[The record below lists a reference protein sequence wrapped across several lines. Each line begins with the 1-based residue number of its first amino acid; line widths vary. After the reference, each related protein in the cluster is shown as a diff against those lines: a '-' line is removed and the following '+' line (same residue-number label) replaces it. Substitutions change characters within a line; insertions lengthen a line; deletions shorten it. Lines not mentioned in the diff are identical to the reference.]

1 MNLINYLA
9 WQRKDI
15 LLNMILPNQLT
26 VLRIILTPVFYL
38 LFRTGEP
45 LFVQISMGVYIVAA
59 FTDWYD
65 GWLARKFNYITE
77 WGKFLDPLADKIL
90 NSAAFFAFVYLDI
103 LPLWMVVII
112 VIRDFFITGLRA
124 VADYQ
129 NISFVTRKS
138 AKWKTF
144 MQMVFINYLLFV
156 YTFSITSSIYVG
168 NESIFKLLMDENL
181 IYYTMLF
188 VTILTFYT
196 GIEYICKNI
205 VLIKK
210 MFNYET

>member
-1 MNLINYLA
+1 
-9 WQRKDI
+9 
-15 LLNMILPNQLT
+15 MILPNQLT

-156 YTFSITSSIYVG
+156 YTFSITNSIYVG
-168 NESIFKLLMDENL
+168 NESIFELLMNENL

-196 GIEYICKNI
+196 GIEYVYKNI
-205 VLIKK
+205 EIIKK